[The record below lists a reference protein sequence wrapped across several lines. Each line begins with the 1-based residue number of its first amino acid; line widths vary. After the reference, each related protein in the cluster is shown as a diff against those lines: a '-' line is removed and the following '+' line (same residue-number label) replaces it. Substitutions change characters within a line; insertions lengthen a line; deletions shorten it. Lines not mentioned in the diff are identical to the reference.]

1 MIISS
6 IYALLSSL
14 GFGFIFNIKGKNL
27 FFAAFGGAI
36 GWFFYTFPLNHGFSG
51 LFALFI
57 GSLAS
62 SIYSE
67 IMARVLK
74 APVTT
79 FMICAIIPLVPG
91 AGMYYT
97 MFETSVGNVDKALVL
112 GLETIG
118 SAGAIAVATVLVAS
132 TTKVIT
138 ILKSGKVN
146 SKKY

>member
-14 GFGFIFNIKGKNL
+14 GFGFLFNIRGRNL
-27 FFAAFGGAI
+27 IFASFGGAV
-36 GWFFYTFPLNHGFSG
+36 GWFFYLLFTSYSFSKI
-51 LFALFI
+51 FALFI
-57 GSLAS
+57 AS
-62 SIYSE
+62 ISVSVYSE
-67 IMARVLK
+67 IMARALK
-74 APVTT
+74 SPVTI

-97 MFETSVGNVDKALVL
+97 MYEITRGNLNASLSI
-112 GLETIG
+112 GLETII

-138 ILKSGKVN
+138 TLRKN
-146 SKKY
+146 T

>member
-1 MIISS
+1 MIINS

-14 GFGFIFNIKGKNL
+14 GFGFLFNIRGRNL
-27 FFAAFGGAI
+27 IFASFGGAL
-36 GWFFYTFPLNHGFSG
+36 GWFFYLLFTNYSFSKV
-51 LFALFI
+51 FALFM
-57 GSLAS
+57 AS
-62 SIYSE
+62 ISVSVYSE

-74 APVTT
+74 APVTI

-97 MFETSVGNVDKALVL
+97 MYEITRGNLNASLSI
-112 GLETIG
+112 GLETII

-138 ILKSGKVN
+138 TLRKST
-146 SKKY
+146 